1 MLATMSAPT
10 APLLHLAARSVEL
23 AILTALIDGEP
34 RVRLLPGEDLLVA
47 RALVPLGPSDL
58 GRELAIAFIGG
69 DRSRPLIL
77 GLLHT
82 PETLT
87 NAPETIELEIDGHQV
102 AIQAATQLTLRCG
115 KASITLDAD
124 GRIVIKGA
132 QILTQASGSH
142 RIRGSSI
149 QLN

>member
-1 MLATMSAPT
+1 MSAPT
-10 APLLHLAARSVEL
+10 VPLLHLATRSVEL
-23 AILTALIDGEP
+23 ATFTALVDGEP
-34 RVRLLPGEDLLVA
+34 RVRLQPGEELLVA
-47 RALVPLGPSDL
+47 RSLVPLGQAEL
-58 GRELAIAFIGG
+58 GRDVALAFIGG

-77 GLLHT
+77 GLLH
-82 PETLT
+82 
-87 NAPETIELEIDGHQV
+87 APETTVDAPQPIELELDGHQV
-102 AIQAATQLTLRCG
+102 VIQAATQLTLRCG

>member
-1 MLATMSAPT
+1 MLPTMSAPT
-10 APLLHLAARSVEL
+10 ALLHLAARSVEL
-23 AILTALIDGEP
+23 ATLTALIDGEP
-34 RVRLLPGEDLLVA
+34 HVRSAPGDNVLVA
-47 RALVPLGPSDL
+47 RSLVPLGPDDL
-58 GRELAIAFIGG
+58 GREVAIAFIGG
-69 DRSRPLIL
+69 DRNRPIIL
-77 GLLHT
+77 GLLH
-82 PETLT
+82 
-87 NAPETIELEIDGHQV
+87 APEPLSESSEPIELELDGHQV